1 MTADLVP
8 HVNVDTI
15 GLPPRAAAVSCA
27 RCLDGAHTCNSA
39 RRVAISVIGVS
50 DDVRDASRDIG
61 HEGLR
66 RPSIGRGGTFR
77 AGRERPR

>member
-1 MTADLVP
+1 MTADPVP
-8 HVNVDTI
+8 HVNMDTI
-15 GLPPRAAAVSCA
+15 GLPPSAAAVSCA
-27 RCLDGAHTCNSA
+27 RCLDGAHACNSA
-39 RRVAISVIGVS
+39 RHVAISVIGVS
-50 DDVRDASRDIG
+50 DDMRDASRDVG